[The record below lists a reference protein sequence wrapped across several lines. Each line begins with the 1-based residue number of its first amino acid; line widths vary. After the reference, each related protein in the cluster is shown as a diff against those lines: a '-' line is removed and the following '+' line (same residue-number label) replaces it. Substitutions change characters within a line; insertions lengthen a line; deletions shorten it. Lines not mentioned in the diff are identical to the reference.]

1 MIAWQYLFREMMS
14 HKIRVILIILAIAWG
29 TTAITTML
37 AIGEGLRV
45 TFGRAMQGVGQGL
58 LIVSGGKTSR
68 IFQGTPLRQ
77 SIHLTQQD
85 VDAIQQSIP
94 GIQAISGEFTF
105 SAPLTYQGKSS
116 FAVQKAVEPAYATIR
131 NIRISPPGRF
141 INPLDMEENRRVV
154 VVGDEIV
161 KRLFPASTNP
171 LGKTILLGQWPF
183 QVIGVTSHKLQ
194 ISSYDGPDAYK
205 IWIPASTYSLL
216 TRQRAYSDL
225 IILPTDPAHTE
236 ALQRAIQTLIA
247 VNHRANPEDDRI
259 VDFEDLYQT
268 QQKSTQL
275 FLGMQ
280 IFLGIVGGLALGI
293 AGVGIANVMLVSISH
308 ATRDIGIQMAIGA
321 TPQIIIV
328 HYLTEALLMMLTG
341 GLLGLVCTKLL
352 ITGISA
358 IPIHSNIL
366 RFTGKPEPILS
377 WNIFI
382 TVLLVLSA
390 VGLLSGIFPARQAAR
405 IHPVEA
411 LQHG

>member
-68 IFQGTPLRQ
+68 IVQGTPLRQ

-341 GLLGLVCTKLL
+341 GLLG
-352 ITGISA
+352 
-358 IPIHSNIL
+358 
-366 RFTGKPEPILS
+366 
-377 WNIFI
+377 
-382 TVLLVLSA
+382 
-390 VGLLSGIFPARQAAR
+390 
-405 IHPVEA
+405 
-411 LQHG
+411 